1 MFARR
6 KSTRMSA
13 GDVQEK
19 LELHSE
25 CGEKSILEKARVR
38 KTPQP
43 DSENPQPASENARQT
58 FEHVRLG
65 YYILHAPF
73 PGSART
79 NQNFLKFLSLEG
91 LQTYREELKPYE
103 ALLPTNPPNPKTLEN
118 IKNPKP

>member
-1 MFARR
+1 
-6 KSTRMSA
+6 MSA

-19 LELHSE
+19 LEELHSE

-79 NQNFLKFLSLEG
+79 NQNFLKFL
-91 LQTYREELKPYE
+91 LQTNREEPKPYE
-103 ALLPTNPPNPKTLEN
+103 ALLPTNPPNPETLEN
-118 IKNPKP
+118 IKNPKNPKNTKP